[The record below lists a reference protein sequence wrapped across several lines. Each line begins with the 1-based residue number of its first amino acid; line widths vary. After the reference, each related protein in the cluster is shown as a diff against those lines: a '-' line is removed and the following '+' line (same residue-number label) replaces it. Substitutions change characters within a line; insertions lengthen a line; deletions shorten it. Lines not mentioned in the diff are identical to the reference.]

1 MIKTK
6 EEILT
11 SIKAKLGEDTSD
23 EALAIIE
30 DVSDTLDDLTA
41 KTTDTTDWKAKF
53 EENDKAWRT
62 KYSERFF
69 KSPADEKE
77 VPPAPSIED
86 DVEDKKYSY
95 DDLFTTGDK

>member
-69 KSPADEKE
+69 KSPAEDKTD
-77 VPPAPSIED
+77 VPPSNED
-86 DVEDKKYSY
+86 DADDKKYSY